1 LITKSG
7 PGPDDPPFEEPVE
20 SPARE
25 DKFQRPAASRRSI
38 TSGFSIV
45 SPVMRTAREKTRV
58 STSMPILTDFAVRKG
73 DLLKA
78 GSSAIERSSAERE
91 PESSEKS
98 RLPT

>member
-1 LITKSG
+1 MITKSG

-45 SPVMRTAREKTRV
+45 SPVMRTARV
-58 STSMPILTDFAVRKG
+58 SVATLVARLVHSVDSR
-73 DLLKA
+73 
-78 GSSAIERSSAERE
+78 RSPR
-91 PESSEKS
+91 
-98 RLPT
+98 